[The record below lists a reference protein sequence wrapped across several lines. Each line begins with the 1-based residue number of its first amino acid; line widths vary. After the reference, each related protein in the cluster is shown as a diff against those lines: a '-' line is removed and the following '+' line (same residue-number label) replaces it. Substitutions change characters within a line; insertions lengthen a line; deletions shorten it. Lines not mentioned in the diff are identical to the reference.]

1 MGKYPKLNSEYYDD
15 ITRQIRS
22 GANKIAEMT
31 KEKKA
36 LDKMIKSGNFAG
48 QKLHELNEEFTKV
61 QRNIIQERENQ
72 QKTVKAMCD
81 EFVEE
86 LRKEDDLNPKDIVPG
101 DLELLKSFN
110 LLTDRDLM
118 AMIDRNSTNRTMSQL
133 ILRQCR
139 EHGNRDLK
147 LGIMYQGNDN
157 IIQNVNILPDIA
169 KTIFR
174 YDDGMEG
181 SAGYIYSEVLGEGS
195 DLANMFSPDND

>member
-1 MGKYPKLNSEYYDD
+1 MGKYPKLNSEYYED

-22 GANKIAEMT
+22 GADKIAELTQKM
-31 KEKKA
+31 KA
-36 LDKMIKSGNFAG
+36 IDKMRKSGNFAG
-48 QKLHELNEEFTKV
+48 QKLKELNEEHSKL
-61 QRNIIQERENQ
+61 RIDISQERENQ
-72 QKTVKAMCD
+72 QKTVRTMCD
-81 EFVEE
+81 EFIEE
-86 LRKEDDLNPKDIVPG
+86 LRKEDDLDPKDINQG
-101 DLELLKSFN
+101 DLELLKNFN
-110 LLTDRDLM
+110 LLTDRDLK
-118 AMIDRNSTNRTMSQL
+118 AMIERNSSNRTMTQL

-157 IIQNVNILPDIA
+157 IIQNVNILPEIA

-181 SAGYIYSEVLGEGS
+181 DAGYIYGETLGEGT